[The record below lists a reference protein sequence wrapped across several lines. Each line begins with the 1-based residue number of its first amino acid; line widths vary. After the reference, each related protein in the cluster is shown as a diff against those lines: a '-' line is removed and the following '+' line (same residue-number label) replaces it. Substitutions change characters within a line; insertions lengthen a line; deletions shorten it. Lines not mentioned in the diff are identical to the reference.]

1 LERVV
6 ATAVWVAMKA
16 KTKNC
21 CGREKEEKKADE
33 KTNFIGGKTQWYLI
47 YSIAIGSLQ
56 LDDQQQE
63 SQNNNI

>member
-21 CGREKEEKKADE
+21 YGHEKEEKKADK
-33 KTNFIGGKTQWYLI
+33 KTNFIGGKTRWYLI

-56 LDDQQQE
+56 LDDQQQK